1 MVTFANGLNF
11 ETTVIYAVP
20 ADFQCAKRDT
30 LDIAIPADKI
40 TLDEA
45 KAIWQNSNAT
55 SEITITYEE
64 LVDEKTV
71 TKTGVHI
78 NYTLPMALTLDVLNG
93 ERVVHIKLAQKSAME
108 LTQEKQAQDM
118 DDVNAALC
126 ELAELIAGGE
136 DNG

>member
-1 MVTFANGLNF
+1 MITFANGASY
-11 ETTVIYAVP
+11 ETTAIYA
-20 ADFQCAKRDT
+20 ATAEFQGAKRDT
-30 LDIAIPADKI
+30 LDIVIPADKI

-45 KAIWQNSNAT
+45 KAIWQNAEAT
-55 SEITITYEE
+55 SEITINYT
-64 LVDEKTV
+64 DDDGNA
-71 TKTGVHI
+71 KTGVHI
-78 NYTLPMALTLDVLNG
+78 NYTLPMALTLDTLND
-93 ERVVHIKLAQKSAME
+93 EQVVHIKLAQKSALE

>member
-20 ADFQCAKRDT
+20 ADFQGAKRDT

-93 ERVVHIKLAQKSAME
+93 EQIVHIKLAQKSALE

>member
-20 ADFQCAKRDT
+20 ADFQGAKRDT

-40 TLDEA
+40 TLEEA
-45 KAIWQNSNAT
+45 KAIWQNADAT
-55 SEITITYEE
+55 SEITITYKE

-78 NYTLPMALTLDVLNG
+78 NYTLPMALTLDMLNDKQ
-93 ERVVHIKLAQKSAME
+93 VVHIKLAQKSALE
-108 LTQEKQAQDM
+108 ITQEKQAQDM